1 MIDILIRRV
10 NLEIDINMQRT
21 SCEHEG
27 RDQGATPTSKGT
39 AKIASKPPDPRTQ
52 TWGRLAPGT
61 FGGRKTE
68 TALQTRKTS

>member
-27 RDQGATPTSKGT
+27 RDQGATLTSKGT
-39 AKIASKPPDPRTQ
+39 ARLPANHQ
-52 TWGRLAPGT
+52 TLGHRHGAG
-61 FGGRKTE
+61 
-68 TALQTRKTS
+68 